1 MSSPFDST
9 ELTELTELTGPQAPA
24 DRGGQLSGGAVSIAC
39 ASCRRLVAAAALCP
53 YCGHVPAPAATA
65 APAARR
71 PRRRSRRA
79 AAQPAMHDAA
89 PPADPTLVLPPVPDA
104 TTEFDLPWSEH
115 RRPFQQAPF
124 DPAPTDPAQP
134 YGPLPLP
141 DAFDATTFPAPVGAG
156 GPGRRRGVAV
166 VAGAAGLALVGVVAV
181 AGLRSSGG
189 GGEPTSSAG
198 AGQAAASDVSPVS
211 RSDVHATASST
222 QHPDG
227 SVSYAAA
234 NTLDGRPETAWNSD
248 GQGVGASL
256 TYTFSAPVDLRSI
269 TVRNGYQKTLTRSDG
284 SPVDLYLL
292 NERVKAVRIVTD
304 AGSATWTL
312 RDDRAPQTFGHA
324 FGTTRSVR
332 LEVMSVYAGQKYRDL
347 ALSDVSFGAASG

>member
-1 MSSPFDST
+1 
-9 ELTELTELTGPQAPA
+9 
-24 DRGGQLSGGAVSIAC
+24 
-39 ASCRRLVAAAALCP
+39 
-53 YCGHVPAPAATA
+53 
-65 APAARR
+65 
-71 PRRRSRRA
+71 
-79 AAQPAMHDAA
+79 MHDAA
-89 PPADPTLVLPPVPDA
+89 PPADPTLVLPPVPAA
-104 TTEFDLPWSEH
+104 TTEFDLPWSEQPPFQQAPFQQAPFQQAPFQQA
-115 RRPFQQAPF
+115 PFQQAPF

-134 YGPLPLP
+134 YGPVPLP
-141 DAFDATTFPAPVGAG
+141 DAFDATAFPAPVGAG

-166 VAGAAGLALVGVVAV
+166 LAGAAGLALVGVVAV

-189 GGEPTSSAG
+189 GGEPTSSAA
-198 AGQAAASDVSPVS
+198 AGQASASDVSPVS

-312 RDDRAPQTFGHA
+312 RDDRAPQTFGHT

-347 ALSDVSFGAASG
+347 ALSEVSFGAASD